1 MGSNGGRT
9 LEALEREGPAGE
21 ARGARLAREELS
33 RLGVD
38 GAERATLAQAEQ
50 RARKQA
56 ESRSG
61 GPEKHALQQA
71 AEALRELGEGRD
83 PGLFRVVN
91 CPSQVRRPA
100 LPTPL
105 APFPALLALWSLAQP
120 SDPCLCLSSVTAGS
134 LLAHPGISG
143 CKPLLPRLYPNLLKF
158 GPPPSSAISPLR
170 SSLLLEDTRSISHA
184 HPIAS
189 SHSPCAGTDLHQ
201 LLLRLRA

>member
-33 RLGVD
+33 RLGID
-38 GAERATLAQAEQ
+38 GVERATPAQAEQ

-71 AEALRELGEGRD
+71 AEALRALAEGRD

-100 LPTPL
+100 LRTLL
-105 APFPALLALWSLAQP
+105 APVPALPALWSLAQP
-120 SDPCLCLSSVTAGS
+120 SDLVLPALSSLITAS
-134 LLAHPGISG
+134 PSAT
-143 CKPLLPRLYPNLLKF
+143 PLFPRLHPNLLSAPRRHAQHLS
-158 GPPPSSAISPLR
+158 GSSKRLFPLPLR
-170 SSLLLEDTRSISHA
+170 RN
-184 HPIAS
+184 
-189 SHSPCAGTDLHQ
+189 
-201 LLLRLRA
+201 

>member
-38 GAERATLAQAEQ
+38 GVERATLAQGEQ

-71 AEALRELGEGRD
+71 AEALRALAEGRD

-100 LPTPL
+100 LRTLL
-105 APFPALLALWSLAQP
+105 APVPALPALWSLAQP
-120 SDPCLCLSSVTAGS
+120 SDLVLPALSSLITASPSATPSSHSRTQTSS
-134 LLAHPGISG
+134 LPPEDTHSISQAHPS
-143 CKPLLPRLYPNLLKF
+143 
-158 GPPPSSAISPLR
+158 
-170 SSLLLEDTRSISHA
+170 
-184 HPIAS
+184 AS
-189 SHSPCAGTDLHQ
+189 SRSPCAGTDLHQ
-201 LLLRLRA
+201 LPLRL

>member
-21 ARGARLAREELS
+21 ARGARLAKEELS

-38 GAERATLAQAEQ
+38 GAERATPAQGEQ

-61 GPEKHALQQA
+61 GPEKHALEQA
-71 AEALRELGEGRD
+71 AEALRALAEGRD

-100 LPTPL
+100 RRTLL
-105 APFPALLALWSLAQP
+105 APVPALPGPALR
-120 SDPCLCLSSVTAGS
+120 S
-134 LLAHPGISG
+134 LLAHHGFAVF
-143 CKPLLPRLYPNLLKF
+143 PRLPPNPL
-158 GPPPSSAISPLR
+158 SAPRRHAQHLSGSPL
-170 SSLLLEDTRSISHA
+170 
-184 HPIAS
+184 P
-189 SHSPCAGTDLHQ
+189 
-201 LLLRLRA
+201 LRRN

>member
-1 MGSNGGRT
+1 MGSNGGGT

-38 GAERATLAQAEQ
+38 GAERATLAQGEQ

-71 AEALRELGEGRD
+71 AEALRALAEGRD

-100 LPTPL
+100 LRTLL
-105 APFPALLALWSLAQP
+105 APVPALPALWSLAQP
-120 SDPCLCLSSVTAGS
+120 SELVLPALCSLITAS
-134 LLAHPGISG
+134 PSA
-143 CKPLLPRLYPNLLKF
+143 
-158 GPPPSSAISPLR
+158 PPSSHGCTHT
-170 SSLLLEDTRSISHA
+170 SSLLPEDTHSISHA

-189 SHSPCAGTDLHQ
+189 SPSPCAGTDLHQ
-201 LLLRLRA
+201 LPLRL